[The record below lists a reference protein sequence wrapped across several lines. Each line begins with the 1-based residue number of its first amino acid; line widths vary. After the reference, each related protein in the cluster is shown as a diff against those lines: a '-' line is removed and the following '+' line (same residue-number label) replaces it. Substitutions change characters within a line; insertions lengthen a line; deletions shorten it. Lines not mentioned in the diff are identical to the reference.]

1 MCVCVAN
8 SSAFCYFVP
17 ASSSAAPNIRSFGEQ
32 DRRRH
37 IPKGKKNRLP
47 VGLEHAAPLPAPS
60 QALPRE
66 LRRITAYWKPPGGLS
81 PAGRCERLFHLSSWL
96 LCLFSSFV
104 KERQRKITET
114 GTQRKP
120 CKLLL
125 VCVVQ
130 VSDNEVGSFCD
141 RRLLFQGRPS
151 QEGFIQWH
159 EKLTKKTQRKY
170 SNKT

>member
-1 MCVCVAN
+1 M
-8 SSAFCYFVP
+8 
-17 ASSSAAPNIRSFGEQ
+17 
-32 DRRRH
+32 
-37 IPKGKKNRLP
+37 
-47 VGLEHAAPLPAPS
+47 APLPAPS

-66 LRRITAYWKPPGGLS
+66 LRWITAYWKPPGGLS

-120 CKLLL
+120 CKLFL
-125 VCVVQ
+125 VYVVQ

-170 SNKT
+170 SNKTQHKCTQPNLDVQMKRPWPWETGGSDWSNCSVPIKL